1 MQLVFEFRKS
11 GYASTRVRQVG
22 SHLDGSEGFPSACR
36 NAWWVEFKETI
47 APTCSHQFHTWG
59 IAIEMSTIFR
69 ATIDHGVPSGI
80 ASRLQ
85 CHL

>member
-36 NAWWVEFKETI
+36 NAWWNELKETI
-47 APTCSHQFHTWG
+47 ATPCISQFHTCG
-59 IAIEMSTIFR
+59 IAVQMSTVFR
-69 ATIDHGVPSGI
+69 STIDHGVPSGI